1 VGIRPQ
7 IDLNSYFVMVL
18 NRDPSISV
26 IDPVVGISGITSLYT
41 TIQLKRRRLDQGR
54 TRKMDV
60 REHT

>member
-1 VGIRPQ
+1 MGIRPQ

-41 TIQLKRRRLDQGR
+41 TIQLKRPGADWTKDELEKW
-54 TRKMDV
+54 T
-60 REHT
+60 